1 MKHSAVMF
9 QVMSG
14 FSQDWCSLGTWT
26 VCPDRHPPQGSTDFF
41 LFHLQRMTLLMTC
54 NQMAEK
60 WWIFP
65 IFAGIP
71 LLLHTCEHPF
81 MYSMKKRKVASV
93 MFDSLR
99 PPDCSPPVSSVRGIL
114 RARILEWLAILF
126 SRRSSPT
133 QGLNPGLLNCKQMLY
148 CLSHQGNAINFE

>member
-1 MKHSAVMF
+1 MKYSAVIF

-41 LFHLQRMTLLMTC
+41 LFHLQCTTLLMTC

-60 WWIFP
+60 WWIFL

-93 MFDSLR
+93 VFDSLR
-99 PPDCSPPVSSVRGIL
+99 PHGLQPASLLCSWNSPGENTGVASHSLLQEIFPDPGIEPGSPELQADALLSEP
-114 RARILEWLAILF
+114 
-126 SRRSSPT
+126 
-133 QGLNPGLLNCKQMLY
+133 PGKR
-148 CLSHQGNAINFE
+148 H